1 MVHSRTEFTHVGE
14 ANAEFQEFAKF
25 MRLVSA
31 RRYADIVQRAPK
43 SIAGMR
49 VVMAQ
54 VGGPLARGGADE
66 DQSQLFPKLVR
77 KLFHRVCPFGQ
88 SRVRRTGW
96 PTASAEA
103 QRAEAEAKPVVTI
116 ATCDRFRKGSTHPG

>member
-54 VGGPLARGGADE
+54 VGRPLSGSGADE
-66 DQSQLFPKLVR
+66 DQSKVFLKLVG
-77 KLFHRVCPFGQ
+77 KLFQSVRPVRQ
-88 SRVRRTGW
+88 SRGMPNTN
-96 PTASAEA
+96 S
-103 QRAEAEAKPVVTI
+103 
-116 ATCDRFRKGSTHPG
+116 